1 MTQSIQQEI
10 SCGRFGASYGFG
22 ANKDETLEQAAIR
35 AAERIHDCGLKRVA
49 HYRGTNH
56 VAANNAAFAFSDA
69 RLAELDASDDLIVRA
84 AAEVIRLRKET
95 VTVEETLQE
104 AAKEWGR
111 NKREAMPLPPITY
124 LSLVSE
130 FAAKV
135 DARAP
140 RSTSVADEAAV
151 KKGLADLC
159 DEFEATVLAD
169 FIKPETQQGRLLAN
183 AFKNALEDQLS
194 FKAKAGAMKSLSDSV
209 TSGYDKMDE
218 AVRRMRAHQ
227 AIAKGKDYLSTL
239 RP

>member
-1 MTQSIQQEI
+1 MTQSSQQDI
-10 SCGRFGASYGFG
+10 ACGRFGASYSFSASNG
-22 ANKDETLEQAAIR
+22 ETLEQAAIR

-56 VAANNAAFAFSDA
+56 VAANNAAFAFSGA
-69 RLAELDASDDLIVRA
+69 QVAELAVSTDPVVRA
-84 AAEVIRLRKET
+84 AAEIIRLRQET
-95 VTVEETLQE
+95 VAAEETLQN
-104 AAKEWGR
+104 AAQDWGR

-151 KKGLADLC
+151 KQGLADLC
-159 DEFEATVLAD
+159 DEFETTVLAG

-194 FKAKAGAMKSLSDSV
+194 FKAKAGAMKSLSETV
-209 TSGYDKMDE
+209 TAGYDKMDE
-218 AVRRMRAHQ
+218 AVREMRARK
-227 AIAKGKDYLSTL
+227 AIAEAM